1 MEIEKRI
8 VTERFESLKIDK
20 AKKLILFCG
29 IAMVFILVI
38 KFLMGTSSQIT
49 SLAWWFEILL
59 LVSIPIYILVKNQ
72 KQFTDRSG
80 QFIEWTSDSI
90 VYKLKNKV
98 SPQKV
103 QRDQI
108 EIVNIHLET
117 IEIITKTNEKFLLDI
132 SDFDKYEDRLKIK
145 NNFEIEKNFPQN

>member
-72 KQFTDRSG
+72 KQFTARSG
-80 QFIEWTSDSI
+80 RFIEWTSDSI
-90 VYKLKNKV
+90 VYKLKNEV